1 MTEANTTQ
9 SRTSLTLVFNPTKR
23 QFQWNGDL
31 TSLKDFW
38 ITNLEG
44 GNINSLLN
52 VSSNGSTEVF
62 KFESVTIK
70 FYVSTKTLQIQGAS
84 KDHCVKKVKDII
96 ENGITYKEQD
106 QHNLKELTINAEN
119 AEDTSEIG
127 VMSNLKSLHDDRY
140 EEFELFM
147 KTQRDF
153 NQKIESQIST
163 NCIEI
168 RECAIEL
175 KGLEQKCKNGTKEVK
190 LSCEESIQAVKL
202 EIGNG
207 VQKLAKQIAILSSK
221 RSSEF
226 KALRTKTSSTEESI
240 KLILQQ
246 LDEIKSEVCMTEQ
259 LFLAHMQD
267 NVSSSPILNS
277 PQNPPL
283 IVQEDEATTNER
295 YTFSVV
301 TSSRYESLVE
311 ENHTITESSP
321 TGTQAIISQ
330 PSNQPTTTSSSTP
343 AEHALSGIFFLTNQR
358 FFCPASLRKNG
369 GLLVVYNQPL

>member
-1 MTEANTTQ
+1 
-9 SRTSLTLVFNPTKR
+9 
-23 QFQWNGDL
+23 
-31 TSLKDFW
+31 
-38 ITNLEG
+38 
-44 GNINSLLN
+44 
-52 VSSNGSTEVF
+52 
-62 KFESVTIK
+62 
-70 FYVSTKTLQIQGAS
+70 
-84 KDHCVKKVKDII
+84 
-96 ENGITYKEQD
+96 
-106 QHNLKELTINAEN
+106 
-119 AEDTSEIG
+119 
-127 VMSNLKSLHDDRY
+127 
-140 EEFELFM
+140 M

-153 NQKIESQIST
+153 NQKIESQISA
-163 NCIEI
+163 NSIE
-168 RECAIEL
+168 RSECAIEL
-175 KGLEQKCKNGTKEVK
+175 KDLEQKCKNGTKEVK

-321 TGTQAIISQ
+321 TGTQEIISQ

-343 AEHALSGIFFLTNQR
+343 TEMQPPILQSNNQPTSNRNQIKISSAFLFQKALS
-358 FFCPASLRKNG
+358 
-369 GLLVVYNQPL
+369 YY